1 MQLFEVTFSNVY
13 THTKSI
19 STQVFLKTIT
29 ALIFLYRAFKFIRV
43 SAFSWLLSNTCSTYW
58 SVTNQLS
65 TLLEIATDTSLI
77 SLKQLFLIK
86 LANKLQRSFLF
97 SILSKNATQFFSNY
111 HTLMLNLQIITFTRF
126 SSLRDS
132 TTFATNW
139 TVKII
144 KINNWTNKF
153 NLLGLRCL
161 FGVSIF
167 VNQVNHSL

>member
-1 MQLFEVTFSNVY
+1 MQLFEVMFSNVY
-13 THTKSI
+13 IYTKSI
-19 STQVFLKTIT
+19 STQVFLKTIK

-43 SAFSWLLSNTCSTYW
+43 SAFSWFLSNTISTYW

-65 TLLEIATDTSLI
+65 TLLEITTDTSQI

-86 LANKLQRSFLF
+86 LTNKLQRSFLF
-97 SILSKNATQFFSNY
+97 SILWKNATQFFSNY
-111 HTLMLNLQIITFTRF
+111 HTLMFNLQIITFTRF
-126 SSLRDS
+126 SSIRVS

-139 TVKII
+139 TVEII
-144 KINNWTNKF
+144 KITNWTNKLNRF
-153 NLLGLRCL
+153 GLRCL